1 MRVVVAL
8 PNWSFSEA
16 SNLLACGIRRAGRAE
31 LAATTNN
38 SHTLDMSRSRATSR
52 PHQPAVRVQVA
63 ELKARLSEYLRAAE
77 AGQTVVVTAYGRPVV
92 DLVPHVDRPAVR
104 IRPATRAWGSV
115 VLPRTGR
122 GRTDSVS
129 LLLEDRRTR

>member
-1 MRVVVAL
+1 MAGFHLVGRL
-8 PNWSFSEA
+8 
-16 SNLLACGIRRAGRAE
+16 GRAA
-31 LAATTNN
+31 LAVTTNN
-38 SHTLDMSRSRATSR
+38 SHTLDMSRPRATSR
-52 PHQPAVRVQVA
+52 PHQSAVRVQVA

-92 DLVPHVDRPAVR
+92 DLVPHTERPAVR
-104 IRPATRAWGSV
+104 LRPATRPWGSV